1 MAYSQWSNLRRKTHK
16 RVNAMLESLE
26 TEMSG
31 NLETGLALD
40 TAIENCPEN
49 SQFSDTPQSS
59 QFADM
64 VTEEGFSSDTGSDEI
79 SDDDSV
85 SHPCLASALSH
96 WATKF
101 RVSSIALSA
110 LLSILRVHHPHLPK
124 DGRTLLQTKTDYVV
138 ENLAGGSRWS
148 HEHT

>member
-1 MAYSQWSNLRRKTHK
+1 MTYSQWSNLRRKAHK

-40 TAIENCPEN
+40 TAIENFPES

-64 VTEEGFSSDTGSDEI
+64 VTEEGFSSDGSDEI

-101 RVSSIALSA
+101 RVSLIALSA
-110 LLSILRVHHPHLPK
+110 LLSLLRFSHPHLPK
-124 DGRTLLQTKTDYVV
+124 DGRTLLQTKTNDVV
-138 ENLAGGSRWS
+138 EN
-148 HEHT
+148 